1 MNGTIYIQIIS
12 LVYSFMLMIVYFSK
26 KRLNTLENKVYKLLI
41 IVNFVGIILDVI
53 CAVTTFNMVSVKTY
67 NIIIAKLYLMYFI
80 TWIMAFQ
87 HIPLQYL

>member
-26 KRLNTLENKVYKLLI
+26 KRLNTPENKVYKLLI

-67 NIIIAKLYLMYFI
+67 NIIIVNFLPTVYILVTLI
-80 TWIMAFQ
+80 
-87 HIPLQYL
+87 

>member
-26 KRLNTLENKVYKLLI
+26 KRLNTPENKVYKILI

-53 CAVTTFNMVSVKTY
+53 CAVTTFNMVSVKT
-67 NIIIAKLYLMYFI
+67 
-80 TWIMAFQ
+80 
-87 HIPLQYL
+87 